1 MIRMNEKLSL
11 QDSGQTR
18 WRLINK
24 VLFRFEFCFFI
35 LDVVC
40 GGNASLLSLIPWI
53 GQKADAAVRYPI
65 DLLAQW
71 LGVNVF
77 GLTGQ
82 AAALHIQAGSDAA
95 LRWVTL
101 AILLVLSSLLT
112 LAWSFLDRRRDHY
125 AGLLGWFRLILRLA
139 LGVALLRYGFIKV
152 FPIQFPLPPLAV
164 LNEPVGNSSP
174 TMLFWTLYGLHPGF
188 QMALGW
194 IEVLAGLLLL
204 FRRSAFGGAV
214 LALLVMA
221 NVALLDLAF
230 DVPVKLYSLSLVA
243 MALAL
248 LIPEARQ
255 FWKLFSSKQL
265 LVAEVYWSPELPQRM
280 GSVLL
285 LGCELLVALL
295 ACWQFATGTRSVW
308 QMKSAAMHS
317 PAPITGGWAIE
328 EHAPGLVGGDGSPL
342 TSIYFDPDT
351 DTYLRAADG
360 SLWRSRAI
368 YDRTQHR
375 LRVLYEVVGMWM
387 FNVEQPDADH
397 LILTP
402 VGPTAAQLPALHMTR
417 IPLAKDYPLL
427 QQRFH
432 WVDEFGGLR

>member
-1 MIRMNEKLSL
+1 MIGMNEKSSL
-11 QDSGQTR
+11 QSSEQTR
-18 WRLINK
+18 WRLIYK
-24 VLFRFEFCFFI
+24 VLFRFGFCFFI
-35 LDVVC
+35 LDVVF
-40 GGNASLLSLIPWI
+40 GGNASLLALIPWI
-53 GQKADAAVRYPI
+53 GREADAAVRHPM
-65 DLLAQW
+65 DLMAQW
-71 LGVNVF
+71 LGVHVF

-82 AAALHIQAGSDAA
+82 AAALHIQATSDAA

-101 AILLVLSSLLT
+101 AILVALSIFLT
-112 LAWSFLDRRRDHY
+112 LVWSFLDRRRDSY
-125 AGLLGWFRLILRLA
+125 AGLLGWFRLILRVA
-139 LGVALLRYGFIKV
+139 LGVALLRYGFIKI
-152 FPIQFPLPPLAV
+152 FPIQFPPPPLAV
-164 LNEPVGNSSP
+164 LNEPVGTSSP

-204 FRRSAFGGAV
+204 FRRSAFAGAV

-248 LIPEARQ
+248 LIPEGRQ
-255 FWKLFSSKQL
+255 LWKLFSSRQL
-265 LVAEVYWSPELPQRM
+265 LVSDVDWSPELPQRM
-280 GSVLL
+280 GTVLL

-308 QMKSAAMHS
+308 QMKLAAMQS

-328 EHAPGLVGGDGSPL
+328 EHAPELVGGDGSPL
-342 TSIYFDPDT
+342 TSIYFDPDS
-351 DTYLRAADG
+351 DTCMRAADG

-368 YDRTQHR
+368 YDREHR

-417 IPLAKDYPLL
+417 IPLAKNYPLL

-432 WVDEFGGLR
+432 WVNEFGGLR